1 MNMSLSLKQY
11 RRKRQLTQEELSK
24 LTGISQSY
32 ISRLEKDEFIHSISS
47 TKIIL
52 LSDALEIDT
61 LELAEYFFDKERKH
75 LNNTKKGIDK

>member
-1 MNMSLSLKQY
+1 MSLSLKQY
-11 RRKRQLTQEELSK
+11 RKKRQLTQEELSK

-61 LELAEYFFDKERKH
+61 LELAEYFFGKERKH
-75 LNNTKKGIDK
+75 LNNMKKGIDK